1 MIAATVFVIA
11 PKCRGLLLWF
21 ALIIILV
28 PILFGFGAYGLG
40 LVLLSPY
47 LFALLAAPAIVIG
60 VGILFGLLARYCC
73 KKRPPRP

>member
-11 PKCRGLLLWF
+11 PKCRRLLLWF

-28 PILFGFGAYGLG
+28 PILFGLGTYGLG

-47 LFALLAAPAIVIG
+47 LFALLAAISVVIG
-60 VGILFGLLARYCC
+60 IGILLGLLLRSCC
-73 KKRPPRP
+73 GKNSRRP